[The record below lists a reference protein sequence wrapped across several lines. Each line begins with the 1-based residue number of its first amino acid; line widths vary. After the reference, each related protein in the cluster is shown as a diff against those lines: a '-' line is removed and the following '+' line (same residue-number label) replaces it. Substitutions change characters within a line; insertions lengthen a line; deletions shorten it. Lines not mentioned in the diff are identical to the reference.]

1 MIMNK
6 KIPVLIC
13 LWLSAINFGF
23 SQNSERTIY
32 TLNDCI
38 EIAISNNLD
47 LKNTTLKTKT
57 AAINYNQVRLDM
69 IPSLNA
75 NYNIGINNGR
85 SIDPFSNDYVNQELT
100 FSNAALSLN
109 ATLFNGFRMLNTIKQ
124 YRFSLAASEMEVEEA
139 KQHLILD
146 VTLRYIQILNAKEL
160 VALAKSRVETTKT
173 QLKRLETHYKLG
185 DGNPIDYTDM
195 KGQYAL
201 DQMSVINSENNFKTA
216 LLALFKLLA
225 IEIAPEVSFE
235 NILGLVTTDKYAY
248 SADMVYDDALKNL
261 ATFKSKQ
268 LRIDALDA
276 GIKVARA
283 RYSPEISL
291 FGQLNTNYSSVAKS
305 FTNTGTIITET
316 GDFVDINSQEV
327 PVLRNVT
334 QFEGTKI
341 DYNEQFNNN
350 LNSVVGVSVRVPLF
364 NGFKSKNSVSL
375 QKIQQEESLID
386 LQNTKLIF
394 KQSIE
399 EAYNNME
406 VAFDSYYI
414 LLDQVNSFD
423 ESFRVNEIRFNNGV
437 SNIVDYITSK
447 NNMDSAKLNLS
458 KTKYEYLLRVKILEY
473 YRGL

>member
-1 MIMNK
+1 MMQ
-6 KIPVLIC
+6 KIFLFLGLFIC
-13 LWLSAINFGF
+13 FQNAVF
-23 SQNSERTIY
+23 SQETAKNSY

-38 EIAISNNLD
+38 ELAISNNLD
-47 LKNTTLKTKT
+47 LKSATLKTKT
-57 AAINYNQVRLDM
+57 ADINYNQVRLDM

-124 YRFSLAASEMEVEEA
+124 YRFSLEASEMEVEEA
-139 KQHLILD
+139 KQHLILE

-160 VALAKSRVETTKT
+160 LVLAKSRVETTKT
-173 QLKRLETHYKLG
+173 QLKRLEIHYNLG
-185 DGNPIDYTDM
+185 NGNRVDYTDM

-201 DQMSVINSENNFKTA
+201 DKMGLINSENNLKSA
-216 LLALFKLLA
+216 LLALLKLLA
-225 IEIAPEVSFE
+225 IEMESDVSFE
-235 NILGLVTTDKYAY
+235 YILGLGTTQKYTY
-248 SADMVYDDALKNL
+248 SADMVYDEALKNL

-268 LRIDALDA
+268 LRIDAADA

-283 RYSPEISL
+283 LYFPEISL

-305 FTNTGTIITET
+305 FTNTGTILTET
-316 GDFVDINSQEV
+316 GDFVDINSQEY

-334 QFEGTKI
+334 QFEGTNI
-341 DYNEQFNNN
+341 DYNEQFKNN
-350 LNSVVGVSVRVPLF
+350 LNSVVGISVRIPLF

-386 LQNTKLIF
+386 LQNTKLVF

-406 VAFDSYYI
+406 VAFDSYHI
-414 LLDQVNSFD
+414 LLDQVESFD

-437 SNIVDYITSK
+437 SNSVDYIISK

-458 KTKYEYLLRVKILEY
+458 KTKYQYLLRVKILEY